1 MPTSVQA
8 DDIPRGIRRQRIRVF
23 FLLIV
28 FVLVTSGAPT
38 LHPSQDV
45 LRELLDP
52 YVDAVGLWQGQWA
65 LFAPETDKI
74 NVAVVGIVE
83 FADGE
88 TSEWRHPDWRELGPL
103 GKFRSFRLMEFT
115 DGIRRNANRG
125 AWQTFAEYLVRTHAH
140 PTDESIRPTRVSL
153 WRHYVVIPVPR
164 EPLRPIA
171 DPFPLSERELFFRA
185 DLEYRLDLDP

>member
-1 MPTSVQA
+1 MRTSVQA
-8 DDIPRGIRRQRIRVF
+8 DDVPGGIRRQTIRGV

-38 LHPSQDV
+38 LHWSQNA
-45 LRELLDP
+45 LRERLDL
-52 YVDAVGLWQGQWA
+52 YVDAVGLWQGQWE
-65 LFAPETDKI
+65 LFAPEPDKI

-88 TSEWRHPDWRELGPL
+88 TSEWRHPDWGELGPL

-115 DGIRRNANRG
+115 DGIRRDANSG
-125 AWQTFAEYLVRTHAH
+125 AWRTFAEYVVRTHPH
-140 PTDESIRPTRVSL
+140 PTNAYVPPTRVSL
-153 WRHYVVIPVPR
+153 WRHYVVIPQPH

-171 DPFPLSERELFFRA
+171 DPFILSERELFFTAR
-185 DLEYRLDLDP
+185 LEYSPNLGR